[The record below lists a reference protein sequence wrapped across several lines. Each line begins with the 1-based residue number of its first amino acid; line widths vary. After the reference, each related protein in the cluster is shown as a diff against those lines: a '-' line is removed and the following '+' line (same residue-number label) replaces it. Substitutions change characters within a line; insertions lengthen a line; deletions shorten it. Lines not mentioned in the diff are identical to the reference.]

1 MTILKE
7 LQFIIDNIP
16 SYIFWKDRNSIYH
29 GCNTAFAHS
38 AGLDSPEDIV
48 GKTDFDL
55 PWTHEESVF
64 YRKVD
69 KEVIDLGVKQLD
81 IEEPQTIDGSVRWLS
96 TNKIPLYNDTNE
108 IVGILGTYEDITKR
122 KNLELALAAQAKKME
137 KKNIELEDLNRS
149 LSLKNKQLE
158 ELTYI
163 TSHDLQEPIR
173 AINTLTK
180 YLVNNNKNKF
190 DTRTSQSLQFLE
202 ESSDRMSEL
211 VKGLMDYAKI
221 GRIAEPELV
230 DCNEIVNNVLKDL
243 SLTIEDLSASF
254 EIGHLPV
261 LTAHKT
267 EIRLLFQNLISNSLK
282 FRKKQEKPKIEIS
295 VCADNDAYKFSVKD
309 NGIGFEAK
317 NINRIFQMFQRLHKR
332 EEYGGTGIGL
342 AHCKRIVELHKGEIW
357 AESIFGKGSTFYF
370 TLQKI

>member
-137 KKNIELEDLNRS
+137 KKI
-149 LSLKNKQLE
+149 LS
-158 ELTYI
+158 
-163 TSHDLQEPIR
+163 
-173 AINTLTK
+173 
-180 YLVNNNKNKF
+180 
-190 DTRTSQSLQFLE
+190 
-202 ESSDRMSEL
+202 
-211 VKGLMDYAKI
+211 
-221 GRIAEPELV
+221 
-230 DCNEIVNNVLKDL
+230 
-243 SLTIEDLSASF
+243 
-254 EIGHLPV
+254 
-261 LTAHKT
+261 
-267 EIRLLFQNLISNSLK
+267 
-282 FRKKQEKPKIEIS
+282 
-295 VCADNDAYKFSVKD
+295 
-309 NGIGFEAK
+309 
-317 NINRIFQMFQRLHKR
+317 
-332 EEYGGTGIGL
+332 
-342 AHCKRIVELHKGEIW
+342 
-357 AESIFGKGSTFYF
+357 
-370 TLQKI
+370 